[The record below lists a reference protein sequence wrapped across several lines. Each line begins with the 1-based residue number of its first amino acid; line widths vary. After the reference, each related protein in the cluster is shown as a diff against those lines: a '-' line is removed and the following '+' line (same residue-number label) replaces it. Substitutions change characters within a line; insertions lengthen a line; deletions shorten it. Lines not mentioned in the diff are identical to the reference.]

1 MSFADLGA
9 IGAGALV
16 GAVLGLVGGGGS
28 ILAVP
33 LLVYGVGVAS
43 PHVAIG
49 TSALAVSLNALSG
62 LVAHARAG
70 NVKWPCATVFSIA
83 GVVGAA
89 FGSSLAKAV
98 DGHKLLALFGL
109 MMIVVGVA
117 MLRAPRR
124 PERPDVRLSPQTAG
138 ELAPPLVGLGL
149 GVGTLSGFFG
159 IGGGFLIVPGL
170 MAATRMP
177 MIAAVGTSLVS
188 VAAFGATTTGNYA
201 LSGLVDWRVA
211 SFFIGG
217 GIAGGFA
224 GVAAGQTL
232 AARKN
237 ALRLVFGAIVI
248 AVGVYVSGRGLMEI

>member
-1 MSFADLGA
+1 M
-9 IGAGALV
+9 
-16 GAVLGLVGGGGS
+16 
-28 ILAVP
+28 
-33 LLVYGVGVAS
+33 
-43 PHVAIG
+43 
-49 TSALAVSLNALSG
+49 
-62 LVAHARAG
+62 
-70 NVKWPCATVFSIA
+70 
-83 GVVGAA
+83 
-89 FGSSLAKAV
+89 

-109 MMIVVGVA
+109 MMIVVGGA

-188 VAAFGATTTGNYA
+188 VAAFGARTAGNYS

-211 SFFIGG
+211 
-217 GIAGGFA
+217 GGFA
-224 GVAAGQTL
+224 GAAAGKTL